1 SFPLC
6 ADPEPARA
14 GAYELALELYA
25 ARDARRIAVTPK
37 MQDGLVDIP
46 VAIPDDETMVER
58 LRLAGDG
65 AARQWFS
72 MLEAT
77 YGRVAPFPARRP
89 ATATRRRSALRGRR
103 GCGRIRRIRRRHN
116 RPLDRIRCPRR
127 DRSLLGSA
135 RAPVAL
141 AA

>member
-1 SFPLC
+1 LLLVMAPPLLHWFGTFEMPLLLVLQVLC
-6 ADPEPARA
+6 LLPIII
-14 GAYELALELYA
+14 LFFLMVTALTETYTLSLH
-25 ARDARRIAVTPK
+25 DALPI
-37 MQDGLVDIP
+37 
-46 VAIPDDETMVER
+46 
-58 LRLAGDG
+58 
-65 AARQWFS
+65 S
-72 MLEAT
+72 
-77 YGRVAPFPARRP
+77 
-89 ATATRRRSALRGRR
+89 TRRRSALRGRR